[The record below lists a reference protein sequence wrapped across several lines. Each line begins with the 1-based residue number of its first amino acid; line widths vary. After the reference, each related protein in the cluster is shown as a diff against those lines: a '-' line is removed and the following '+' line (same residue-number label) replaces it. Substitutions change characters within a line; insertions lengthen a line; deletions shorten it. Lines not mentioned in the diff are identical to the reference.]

1 MKTNTN
7 TKVADWDD
15 QAIAI
20 IGKACVLPGGLNT
33 KTFAQ
38 FLLQSQ
44 SAITEVPEDRWRIDD
59 FYDPDPASPFGIYSR
74 IGSFIRDFEFQSL
87 RFRIPPKVADR
98 MDHGQRWIV
107 TAAADALEDAGYGLD
122 NDFDRTRVGVVI
134 GNSMGGEQHVRTS
147 MTMNWP
153 FVGNALR
160 ESPSFRELSPEIQER
175 IIHESRQNFGDAHHA
190 PINEDSMPGELANV
204 FAGRIANVLNLRG
217 PNFACDAACASSLAT
232 FMTARR
238 MLQHHDCDM
247 AIAGGVDRCNGPE
260 MFAKFCRIGAL
271 SADGSFPFDSRASGF
286 VMGEGG
292 AAFVLKRLSDARRDG
307 DRVLG
312 VILGIGASSDGKGKG
327 ITAPNPE
334 GQRLAVQRAYKDA
347 GVSPSE
353 VGLLEAHGTGT
364 TVGDAVEAGVLS
376 ATFAEAGAALQSVSL
391 GSVKSNIGH
400 LKAGAGAAGMFKA
413 LLCLEHNTKLPTI
426 NVQTPNPKIGFE
438 NTPFRLQLEPE
449 PWNRGDQSRIV
460 GLSAFGFGGTNFH
473 MVLGEA
479 PEDLAGDVEA
489 LEPVGLAAWSEE
501 NGRMATKASQ
511 DAPIEISNSQLS
523 VDTIPG
529 VMLGF
534 AGKTTAEIEK
544 QVDAALAQLET
555 SPTKNPAPV
564 APGSLVGEWRLVV
577 GGNDLAEAATR
588 LRRAKALVAR
598 GERFQGQDVALWNGA
613 PGKVAFVYPG
623 QGSQYVGM
631 GAELCKKYSVAQKV
645 IDDIDTLMED
655 TIEERLSDIMF
666 GRLDKDLCEKKLRYT
681 VYTQPGVLA
690 MDLALTELVKAYG
703 ISPHGV
709 AGHSLGEYGAVAAAG
724 VLDLKDTVRVVTSR
738 AREMANV
745 KIDDPGKMASIIA
758 DAKEVD
764 KLIDEIDGMLIAA
777 NRNSPNQTVAA
788 GESAAVDKLVER
800 CNELGIRAI
809 PLPVSH
815 AFHSPIVEPATRPL
829 RALLGKLDVS
839 KPNFPIYSDVTAEEY
854 PTGDGAEDTIRD
866 LLGKQVAA
874 SVNWIGIVQ
883 NMKRDGYDTF
893 VEVGPKSALSR
904 LILDTLG
911 KNVLAV
917 STNHPK
923 QGDLASFRNAL
934 VSLYAAGLGAPSVAQ
949 AIEAQASPGKASSAT
964 VEHTPSAVS
973 PVCITG
979 ASIGLPGADYE
990 MFADDNFSRLLNGEN
1005 RIESLPGQL
1014 IEKMLGKNIER
1025 LVKNAS
1031 GAGSFERITKTE
1043 GIIQLGG
1050 RPGKLDVV
1058 GDYEVPKSFNQ
1069 ALDITTRMVI
1079 AAAMEALKDAHIPVV
1094 PRYQVTTTGKKL
1106 PSGFQ
1111 IPESIGKDTGVIF
1124 ASAFP
1129 GIENF
1134 TEEYDSI
1141 VADRES
1147 QARVESLQIALETAE
1162 KAGAS
1167 KETLDALSSQ
1177 LETAK
1182 AASKESEYT
1191 FDRRFLFR
1199 ILAMGHTQLAQFLG
1213 LKGPSTHV
1221 NAACASTTQ
1230 ALGIASDWIRLGR
1243 CKRVIV
1249 VGADNVSSDRLM
1261 PWFGSGFLAAG
1272 AATIESDVT
1281 QAAVP
1286 FGTQR
1291 NGMIVGA
1298 GAVGLVLEAD
1308 GLAESRGVTPL
1319 VRILADRF
1327 GNSAFHGTR
1336 LDVEHISELFTELVE
1351 DMSQSAGVPIAEM
1364 APNTVFMSHE
1374 TYTPARGGSSEAE
1387 AQSLRRAF
1395 GNASGGVCVANVKG
1409 YTGHPMGAGIEDGL
1423 LVKILQFGTVPP
1435 LANANDLDSA
1445 FSDLNLSSGGA
1456 FDARFGVRLG
1466 AGFGS
1471 QIALVGF
1478 EKIADGPQT
1487 IANPGLYQRFLAECV
1502 DATAGE
1508 VFLDGRILKA
1518 RVAEGATEM
1527 VAPAVQPEAKATPAP
1542 TKAPTADLERGAVV
1556 QALLQ
1561 LVSEQTGYP
1570 VDMLAPDLDLEADL
1584 GIDTVKQAELF
1595 ASVREAYNIAPVED
1609 LQLSDYATLDK
1620 IADFVMA
1627 RANSGDGAAA
1637 PAPAPAATEPPK
1649 AKASPAPTAKP
1660 AAQDRDGIVKTLLN
1674 MVSEQTGYPV
1684 DMLAPDLDLEA
1695 DLGIDTVK
1703 QAELFASVREAFN
1716 IAPVEDLQLSDYA
1729 TLNKIADFVVERS
1742 GTGSGQTPTETPA
1755 PKVEVKAHVAPAP
1768 TGSLDRDEVL
1778 KSLLTMVAEQSG
1790 YPVDMLAPDLDLEA
1804 DLGIDTVKQA
1814 ELFASVREKYNI
1826 APVEDLQLS
1835 DYATLNKIADFVLER
1850 SGTDSAAAST
1860 PAETAPVAAAP
1871 KAAATAP
1878 APAATE
1884 DRGAILKALLEMV
1897 AEQTGYPVDMLEPD
1911 LDLEA
1916 DLGIDTVKQAE
1927 LFAAV
1932 REKYGIAPVEDLR
1945 LQDYSTLNRITDFVI
1960 EYSGTPAADTAPT
1973 PPAPAEKKE
1982 AAAPATDLQKPAILK
1997 TLLDLVSEQT
2007 GYPVDMLEPDLDLEA
2022 DLGIDT
2028 VKQAELFATVR
2039 ETYGIAPVEDLSL
2052 QDYSTLNKIADFVLE
2067 YAGSSKG
2074 TAPTTSEAVQEE
2086 AQATGPEAT
2095 TVGRFVP
2102 AWFEGGVA
2110 PAKAPTVESTLVV
2123 GKTALAKAL
2132 GIKGKPTALNKAP
2145 EKLEENTALAFDLD
2159 ALPEEPIEAIMQI
2172 RSWLLAGPSRVL
2184 LVETGITDDDAWVSA
2199 PAKAAAAAF
2208 AMSYGREHETAV
2220 ATLHVQLPKVTA
2232 PKKGLHP
2239 CHASLRDI
2247 AVNGQGIGSIRID
2260 TDGSKRVRG
2269 LLQADVPS
2277 IPEDFAAP
2285 KQVLALGGARG
2296 ITAQMLESLV
2306 ASGTKKLVLVGR
2318 TGPAE
2323 DADRDLMALSQ
2334 QDRRMKLMEELKER
2348 GERATPA
2355 AVARLESKAEA
2366 RLEVATN
2373 IARFQ
2378 ELGAK
2383 VELVLGDATDP
2394 AILEAALKKAA
2405 KKSHVDLVIHAAGVD
2420 YSRLLTRK
2428 SEDEI
2433 RQVLNVKIAPMQ
2445 QLMATFNGVSVG
2457 SFLTFSSVAAHFGN
2471 GGQTDYAAA
2480 NAALEALTHTMA
2492 QRLEGSSCRS
2502 IAWGPFADVGMAAR
2516 PEIAKALSDRGVEF
2530 IPLKA
2535 GVSAFMEELV
2545 CPIEGATHVVRT
2557 QELGALAS
2565 EQIAID
2571 EPDSPL
2577 IGLIKGDTGLAR
2589 EATVTSEI
2597 PYLDDHRISGTAVL
2611 PGVVG
2616 LSMMDEASR
2625 MTSGTN
2631 KEVSV
2636 FESVEFNQAVRVPD
2650 GRSTRVMLAPT
2661 SSQREGGS
2669 WTLNRVFIDP
2679 MGTTRVHPHFRA
2691 RVSSTTSMG
2700 RAPKKNTPT
2709 KAENWSHKDLYKKFF
2724 HGPAF
2729 QVLSEVE
2736 ADAKA
2741 GHAKIRKESID
2752 MAAAPLPALL
2762 LEAAFQTVGACEVS
2776 SGNMGL
2782 PHQAEEVRA
2791 LQTVSS
2797 KDGPFRVHVAKTKS
2811 GRFNGVVTGKNGK
2824 PVVILKGYKT
2834 VNAGNVEKD

>member
-1 MKTNTN
+1 MNSNKSIQT
-7 TKVADWDD
+7 ADWDD

-20 IGKACVLPGGLNT
+20 VGKACVLPGGLNA

-44 SAITEVPEDRWRIDD
+44 SAITEVPQDRWCIDD
-59 FYDPDPASPFGIYSR
+59 FYDPDPNSPFGIYSR
-74 IGSFIRDFEFQSL
+74 IGSFVRNFEFDSL

-107 TAAADALEDAGYGLD
+107 TAAADALEDAGYGQD
-122 NDFDRTRVGVVI
+122 NDFDRSRVGVVI

-147 MTMNWP
+147 MTLNWP
-153 FVGNALR
+153 FIGNALR
-160 ESPSFRELSPEIQER
+160 ESPSFRELSPNAQER
-175 IIHESRQNFGDAHHA
+175 IIHESRQKFGDAHHA

-271 SADGSFPFDSRASGF
+271 SAEGSFPFDSRASGF

-292 AAFVLKRLSDARRDG
+292 AAFVLKRLGDARRDG

-334 GQRLAVQRAYKDA
+334 GQRLSVHRAYKDA
-347 GVSPSE
+347 GISPAE
-353 VGLLEAHGTGT
+353 VGLVEAHGTGT
-364 TVGDAVEAGVLS
+364 TVGDAVEAGVLTE
-376 ATFAEAGAALQSVSL
+376 TFAAAGAGLQHVSL

-413 LLCLEHNTKLPTI
+413 LLCLEHQTKLPTI

-438 NTPFRLQLEPE
+438 KSPFRLQLEPE
-449 PWNRGDQSRIV
+449 PWNRGDQARII

-473 MVLGEA
+473 VVLGEA

-489 LEPVGLAAWSEE
+489 LEPIGLAAWSEE
-501 NGRMATKASQ
+501 NGHMAKTASQ
-511 DAPIEISNSQLS
+511 EAAIEISDSQLS

-529 VMLGF
+529 VVLGF
-534 AGKTTAEIEK
+534 AGPSLKDIEK
-544 QVDAALAQLET
+544 QVDAALARLET
-555 SPTKNPAPV
+555 SPSENPAPIE
-564 APGSLVGEWRLVV
+564 PGSLVGEWRLVI
-577 GGNDLAEAATR
+577 GGNDLNEAATR

-631 GAELCKKYSVAQKV
+631 GAELCQKYPVAKKV
-645 IDDIDTLMED
+645 IEDIDTLMKD
-655 TIEERLSDIMF
+655 TIDERLSDIMF

-703 ISPHGV
+703 IKPDGV

-724 VLDLKDTVRVVTSR
+724 VLNLADTVRVVTSR

-758 DAKEVD
+758 DANHVD
-764 KLIDEIDGMLIAA
+764 KLIEEIDGMLIAA

-788 GESAAVDKLVER
+788 GESKAVDKLVAR

-829 RALLGKLDVS
+829 RALLGKLDVH
-839 KPNFPIYSDVTAEEY
+839 KPKLPIYSDVTAEEY
-854 PTGDGAEDTIRD
+854 PTGEGAEDTIRD

-874 SVNWIGIVQ
+874 AVNWIGIVQ
-883 NMKRDGYDTF
+883 NMKRDGYDVF

-904 LILDTLG
+904 LVLDTLG
-911 KNVLAV
+911 NDTLAV
-917 STNHPK
+917 ATNHPK

-934 VSLYAAGLGAPSVAQ
+934 VSMYAAGLGAPSVALAVETQ
-949 AIEAQASPGKASSAT
+949 AGPTKKAVSQIPSSNNDST
-964 VEHTPSAVS
+964 DTPSVF
-973 PVCITG
+973 ITG

-990 MFADDNFSRLLNGEN
+990 MFSDDNFERLLEGEN
-1005 RIESLPGQL
+1005 RIENLPVQL
-1014 IEKMLGKNIER
+1014 VDQMLEKNIER
-1025 LVKNAS
+1025 LVKSTS
-1031 GAGSFERITKTE
+1031 GAGSFERISKRD

-1050 RPGKLDVV
+1050 RPGQLDVV
-1058 GDYEVPKSFNQ
+1058 GNYEVPKSFDQ

-1106 PSGFQ
+1106 PSGFK
-1111 IPESIGKDTGVIF
+1111 IPDSIGKDTGVIF

-1147 QARVESLQIALETAE
+1147 QARVETLQTALETAE
-1162 KAGAS
+1162 KTGAS
-1167 KETLDALSSQ
+1167 KETLAALSVQ
-1177 LETAK
+1177 LDAAR
-1182 AASKESEYT
+1182 AASKDTEYT

-1243 CKRVIV
+1243 CRRVIV

-1291 NGMIVGA
+1291 NGMIVGS
-1298 GAVGLVLEAD
+1298 GAVGLVLEAE

-1336 LDVEHISELFTELVE
+1336 LDVDYISDLFSELVE
-1351 DMSQSAGVPIAEM
+1351 DMAQTTGVPIAEM

-1395 GNASGGVCVANVKG
+1395 GSACTGVCVANVKG

-1423 LVKILQFGTVPP
+1423 LVKVLQFGTVPP

-1445 FSDLNLSSGGA
+1445 FSDLNLSTGGA

-1478 EKIADGPQT
+1478 EKIADGPET
-1487 IANPGLYQRFLAECV
+1487 IINPTLYQRFLAECV

-1518 RVAEGATEM
+1518 RIAEGATE
-1527 VAPAVQPEAKATPAP
+1527 VDAPAAAPVAVAAPAAVPARASAT
-1542 TKAPTADLERGAVV
+1542 TMDRGAVV
-1556 QALLQ
+1556 QTLLQ
-1561 LVSEQTGYP
+1561 
-1570 VDMLAPDLDLEADL
+1570 
-1584 GIDTVKQAELF
+1584 
-1595 ASVREAYNIAPVED
+1595 
-1609 LQLSDYATLDK
+1609 
-1620 IADFVMA
+1620 
-1627 RANSGDGAAA
+1627 
-1637 PAPAPAATEPPK
+1637 
-1649 AKASPAPTAKP
+1649 
-1660 AAQDRDGIVKTLLN
+1660 

-1703 QAELFASVREAFN
+1703 QAELFASVRETFN

-1729 TLNKIADFVVERS
+1729 TLNKIAEFVVERS
-1742 GTGSGQTPTETPA
+1742 GTGSGQAPIETPA
-1755 PKVEVKAHVAPAP
+1755 PRVEVKAPVAP
-1768 TGSLDRDEVL
+1768 TQTTTSMDRDSVL
-1778 KSLLTMVAEQSG
+1778 KSLLLMVAEQSG

-1814 ELFASVREKYNI
+1814 ELFATVREKYNI

-1850 SGTDSAAAST
+1850 SGTGTGTEPT
-1860 PAETAPVAAAP
+1860 PAVE
-1871 KAAATAP
+1871 ATAP
-1878 APAATE
+1878 AAPAAAAVETTTTGN
-1884 DRGAILKALLEMV
+1884 RGEILAALLHMV

-1927 LFAAV
+1927 LFTAV

-1945 LQDYSTLNRITDFVI
+1945 LQDYSTLNKITDFVI
-1960 EYSGTPAADTAPT
+1960 EYSGGSGSSPAPEATAAKAPT
-1973 PPAPAEKKE
+1973 GTQAVSSSA
-1982 AAAPATDLQKPAILK
+1982 DLEKPAILS

-2067 YAGSSKG
+2067 RAGSSDG
-2074 TAPTTSEAVQEE
+2074 AAPAKLE
-2086 AQATGPEAT
+2086 AQPVEAQTVGPMATS
-2095 TVGRFVP
+2095 VGRFVP
-2102 AWFEGGVA
+2102 AWFEGGEA
-2110 PAKAPTVESTLVV
+2110 PVQAPVVESTIVV
-2123 GKTALAKAL
+2123 GKIALSRSL
-2132 GIKGKPTALNKAP
+2132 GIKSKPTALHKAP
-2145 EKLEENTALAFDLD
+2145 EKLKDNTCLAFDLD
-2159 ALPEEPIEAIMQI
+2159 ALPEEPIDAVMQI
-2172 RSWLLAGPSRVL
+2172 RSWLLAGPARVV
-2184 LVETGITDDDAWVSA
+2184 LVETGVSDDDAWVSTA
-2199 PAKAAAAAF
+2199 SKAAAAAF
-2208 AMSYGREHETAV
+2208 AMSYGREHEIAV
-2220 ATLHVQLPKVTA
+2220 PTIHVQLPKVTA

-2247 AVNGQGIGSIRID
+2247 AVNGQGIGSIRIAS
-2260 TDGSKRVRG
+2260 DGSKRVRG

-2285 KQVLALGGARG
+2285 KRVLALGGARG
-2296 ITAQMLESLV
+2296 ITAQMLEALIE
-2306 ASGTKKLVLVGR
+2306 SGTQHVVLVGR
-2318 TGPAE
+2318 TGPGE
-2323 DADRDLMALSQ
+2323 TIDADRALMALPQ

-2355 AVARLESKAEA
+2355 VVARLESKASA
-2366 RLEVATN
+2366 RIEVATN
-2373 IARFQ
+2373 VARFQ
-2378 ELGAK
+2378 ELGAT

-2394 AILEAALKKAA
+2394 QILESALEKAA
-2405 KKSHVDLVIHAAGVD
+2405 KKGHVDLVIHAAGVD
-2420 YSRLLTRK
+2420 YSRLLERK
-2428 SEDEI
+2428 SDDEI

-2445 QLMATFNGVSVG
+2445 KLMATFNGVSVG

-2480 NAALEALTHTMA
+2480 NAALEALTHVMA

-2516 PEIAKALSDRGVEF
+2516 PEIAKALAERGVEF

-2535 GVSAFMEELV
+2535 GVKAFVEELV
-2545 CPIEGATHVVRT
+2545 SPIEGATHVIRT

-2565 EQIAID
+2565 EQIAILESD
-2571 EPDSPL
+2571 TTL
-2577 IGLIKGDTGLAR
+2577 IGLIKGDTGLTR
-2589 EATVTSEI
+2589 EATVSSEI

-2616 LSMMDEASR
+2616 LCMMDEASR
-2625 MTSGTN
+2625 KTCRTD

-2636 FESVEFNQAVRVPD
+2636 FKAVEFNQAVRVPD
-2650 GRSTRVMLAPT
+2650 GRTTRVLLAPT
-2661 SSQREGGS
+2661 SSQGEGGD

-2679 MGTTRVHPHFRA
+2679 MGTTRVQSHFRA

-2729 QVLSEVE
+2729 QVLSEV
-2736 ADAKA
+2736 KA
-2741 GHAKIRKESID
+2741 NEKVGQAKIRNESLE

-2776 SGNMGL
+2776 NGNMGL
-2782 PHQAEEVRA
+2782 PHLAEEVRA

-2797 KDGPFRVHVAKTKS
+2797 KDGPFLVHVTKTKS
-2811 GRFNGVVTGKNGK
+2811 GRFNGVVTGNNGK

-2834 VNAGNVEKD
+2834 VHAGNVEQD